1 MKKIPK
7 LGCTCEKPPF
17 NYADFRSSQLGID
30 HTNGRDAE
38 VSIFQCKLCQ
48 RIWINYLVEFEHYS
62 KSGRWYRGI
71 ISKKERSEIKP
82 ENVVEYLEN
91 IEWYLYGGSYFES
104 AGMIGQGKAIVDL

>member
-48 RIWINYLVEFEHYS
+48 RIWISYLVEFEHYS

-71 ISKKERSEIKP
+71 ISKKERSEITP

-104 AGMIGQGKAIVDL
+104 AGAFGHGKAIVD